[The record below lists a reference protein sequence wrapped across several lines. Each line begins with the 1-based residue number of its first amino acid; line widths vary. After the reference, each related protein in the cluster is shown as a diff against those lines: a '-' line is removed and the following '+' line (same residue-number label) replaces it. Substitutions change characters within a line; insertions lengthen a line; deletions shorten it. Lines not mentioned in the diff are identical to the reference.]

1 MMIPRKVIPI
11 LALAMV
17 SLVFAATHLRAQ
29 GYRLGIGD
37 LVSVDHTGAE
47 AAESLQVDADG
58 QIRIAPLGGVA
69 ISGLTLDAAE
79 TAIEQVMAKDG
90 FFVNPNVSLTVMD
103 YAPVVVGGDV
113 INPGRFEYVPGMSVA
128 AALALSGGGQ
138 LRGLTRTEIARAQAE
153 ISAGLLTAHLDIALA
168 VAQLARFRA
177 VLAGPDV
184 ALRLT
189 PEEKAR
195 IPSPQTADL
204 EKILRNEANALASE
218 RARAEKLLSF
228 WDSEIATIEAQAQ
241 NFDARIAVQQEIVAS
256 TLAGLEAAQE
266 LSDRGLQT
274 AGRLA
279 TAEQRAAD
287 ARSRV
292 LELEGAKI
300 AAAQAV
306 SEAARERVVFLAN
319 EERSALVGIQ
329 EANRDLETATYRYQR
344 FKEQSA
350 VLSGGPAG
358 LLVDPG
364 AVYLTFVLQSSR
376 PDRPDGKDI
385 ALDTVILPGEVLI
398 VTAVPVVDELD
409 G

>member
-1 MMIPRKVIPI
+1 MMTLRNVPSI
-11 LALAMV
+11 LAFAV
-17 SLVFAATHLRAQ
+17 SAIVFLVVETRAD

-37 LVSVDHTGAE
+37 VILLDHTGIE
-47 AAESLQVDADG
+47 ASLPLQIDADG
-58 QIRIAPLGGVA
+58 EIRLAPIGGVSIA
-69 ISGLTLDAAE
+69 GLTLNAAE
-79 TAIEQVMAKDG
+79 TAIERSMSKEG
-90 FFVNPNVSLTVMD
+90 LFVNPDVNLTIRD
-103 YAPVVVGGDV
+103 YAPVMVGGDV
-113 INPGRFEYVPGMSVA
+113 INPGRFEYVPGMTVA

-138 LRGLTRTEIARAQAE
+138 ARGLTRTEIARVQAE

-168 VAQLARFRA
+168 VVKLARFRA
-177 VLAGPDV
+177 VLAGPEA
-184 ALRLT
+184 ALTLSA
-189 PEEKAR
+189 EEKAR

-204 EKILRNEANALASE
+204 EQILRNEADALASE

-228 WDSEIATIEAQAQ
+228 WENEIATIEAQAR
-241 NFDARIAVQQEIVAS
+241 NFDARIALQQEIVAS

-306 SEAARERVVFLAN
+306 SAAARERVVFLAN
-319 EERSALVGIQ
+319 EERTALVGIQ
-329 EANRDLETATYRYQR
+329 ETNRDLETATYRYQR
-344 FKEQSA
+344 FEEQRA
-350 VLSGGPAG
+350 ALSGGPAG
-358 LLVDPG
+358 LLVDPD
-364 AVYLTFVLQSSR
+364 AVNLTFVLQSAR
-376 PDRPDGKDI
+376 ADRPSGKGI

-398 VTAVPVVDELD
+398 VSAVPVVDELD